1 MLQFPLLIL
10 CDTDVI
16 LNRKL
21 VWVAGRLGERDTQGT
36 QAGCAAEG
44 GQWRA
49 GGSSLAPGG
58 CSGRS
63 ADGTVSVFTQLQA
76 IGRAG
81 GAEVA
86 GPAPPA
92 APCRGLSAFHQGA
105 GFSGALLPIQPLSH
119 VPAHVPGPGG
129 LSSAQFG
136 ASPNSALCPPLV
148 DARLQWPS
156 RRTTPTRTR
165 TPRRTSE
172 QRRRQS
178 RHLGCCRGGT
188 RPPQAVFWLV
198 RGCSSLLE
206 GIGGQTVGLEQ
217 CITSAASPLAAVR
230 CLACLSLQERHQAA
244 PAPAVLQPQGVS
256 GQHGA
261 TASGGAR
268 GWRRQRQAPRARPQL
283 CSLPA
288 G

>member
-1 MLQFPLLIL
+1 VAGGRELSG
-10 CDTDVI
+10 
-16 LNRKL
+16 
-21 VWVAGRLGERDTQGT
+21 AGRLQRAERGRHGKRMHSAPGD
-36 QAGCAAEG
+36 
-44 GQWRA
+44 RA
-49 GGSSLAPGG
+49 GRRSR
-58 CSGRS
+58 SGRPRAS
-63 ADGTVSVFTQLQA
+63 CGPMQGSKRLPPGRWLQ
-76 IGRAG
+76 R
-81 GAEVA
+81 
-86 GPAPPA
+86 GPAAHPA
-92 APCRGLSAFHQGA
+92 SFTRPSTRAWPWRTEFCSVRR
-105 GFSGALLPIQPLSH
+105 I
-119 VPAHVPGPGG
+119 
-129 LSSAQFG
+129 
-136 ASPNSALCPPLV
+136 PNSALCPPLV

-206 GIGGQTVGLEQ
+206 GMGGQTVGLEQ